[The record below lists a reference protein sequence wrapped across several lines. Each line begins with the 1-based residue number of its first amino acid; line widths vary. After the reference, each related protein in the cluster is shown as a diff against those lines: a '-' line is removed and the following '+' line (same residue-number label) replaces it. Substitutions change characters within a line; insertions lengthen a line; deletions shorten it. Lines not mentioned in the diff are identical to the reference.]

1 MPQIQVIEPL
11 ARPQVQKIRVSAYC
25 RVSSDSD
32 DQRNSFSTQVQHYTQ
47 LIQSHPDWEFVDI
60 YADEGITGTRADKR
74 DDFQRLMA
82 DCRTGK
88 IDRVLVKSL
97 SRFARNS
104 KDCIQAVRELQSLGI
119 SVFFEKEH
127 LDTGKLHNE
136 MTLSMMSAFAQEE
149 SISISQNMHR
159 GALMRMKNGTFR
171 ISQVPYGYRRKES
184 GELIPIPEEAEV
196 VRWIYHNFLSGK
208 GIASIAK
215 DLESRKV
222 PKLRGEPV
230 WSKHGVL
237 YILTNERYAGNELFR
252 KSYRTD
258 AIPFRKVDNR
268 GEKSQFYA
276 EATHEAI
283 VSPSLFQKAQELREK
298 KRLLHQPGPSD
309 TTYPFTKVLVCGKC
323 GSTLCRRVRKGGGV
337 SWVCYRHLRNS
348 DQCPLRPLQET
359 SVENAFLTLYNK
371 LGKNRDEILGNFLAQ
386 VERLQE
392 REAARHPEILR
403 LHQEMA
409 GLLQEN
415 HALAELRKQECI
427 DAAFYIAQTNENNK
441 KLEAH
446 RQALGRYRS
455 FCDTHPLLKKS
466 IQLFHRLEQTP
477 ALSGFDS
484 DVFHHMVEKV
494 TVTGDS
500 LLFHLRNGMEFSESR
515 AAR

>member
-11 ARPQVQKIRVSAYC
+11 ARPQVQKIRVAAYC

-60 YADEGITGTRADKR
+60 YADEGIAGTRADKR

-149 SISISQNMHR
+149 SISISQNMRR

-184 GELIPIPEEAEV
+184 GELIPTPEEAEA
-196 VRWIYHNFLSGK
+196 VRWIYHSFLSGK

-283 VSPSLFQKAQELREK
+283 VPFQTFQLVQKLLQKSGKNSLENSSRELSIPCQGKSPAACAAEHTTAGSPPREPDGCAKTIWLPDALPKGWVK
-298 KRLLHQPGPSD
+298 KR
-309 TTYPFTKVLVCGKC
+309 
-323 GSTLCRRVRKGGGV
+323 
-337 SWVCYRHLRNS
+337 
-348 DQCPLRPLQET
+348 
-359 SVENAFLTLYNK
+359 
-371 LGKNRDEILGNFLAQ
+371 
-386 VERLQE
+386 
-392 REAARHPEILR
+392 
-403 LHQEMA
+403 
-409 GLLQEN
+409 
-415 HALAELRKQECI
+415 
-427 DAAFYIAQTNENNK
+427 
-441 KLEAH
+441 
-446 RQALGRYRS
+446 S
-455 FCDTHPLLKKS
+455 FPQS
-466 IQLFHRLEQTP
+466 
-477 ALSGFDS
+477 SGFS
-484 DVFHHMVEKV
+484 
-494 TVTGDS
+494 TGW
-500 LLFHLRNGMEFSESR
+500 ETTETPFSPLTWSSWKPSGKGSGFSPPVYCSYNNP
-515 AAR
+515 

>member
-11 ARPQVQKIRVSAYC
+11 ARPQVQKLRVAAYC

-82 DCRTGK
+82 DCRAGK
-88 IDRVLVKSL
+88 IDQVLVKSL

-149 SISISQNMHR
+149 SISISQNMRR

-171 ISQVPYGYRRKES
+171 ISQIPYGYRRKES

-196 VRWIYHNFLSGK
+196 VRWIYHSFLSGK

-237 YILTNERYAGNELFR
+237 YILTNERYTGNELFR

-283 VSPSLFQKAQELREK
+283 VPFQTFQQVQKLLQ
-298 KRLLHQPGPSD
+298 KRKEQFGKQQQGPFYPLSGKI
-309 TTYPFTKVLVCGKC
+309 TCGLCGGTYY
-323 GSTLCRRVRKGGGV
+323 RRLTSQGT
-337 SWVCYRHLRNS
+337 SWVCENHLASR
-348 DQCPLRPLQET
+348 CPAKGMGE
-359 SVENAFLTLYNK
+359 K
-371 LGKNRDEILGNFLAQ
+371 EILSTIQRFLHRLGEHRDSILSPYLEQLETLWQRERFLPPSVLQLQQSIAALLSQSHTLAQ
-386 VERLQE
+386 
-392 REAARHPEILR
+392 LR
-403 LHQEMA
+403 A
-409 GLLQEN
+409 
-415 HALAELRKQECI
+415 QECVDSDFFI
-427 DAAFYIAQTNENNK
+427 SQNNQLQKELENLRQQLKREQGQTNLVE
-441 KLEAH
+441 KLQST
-446 RQALGRYRS
+446 RFLLNTLGS
-455 FCDTHPLLKKS
+455 PLPDEFS
-466 IQLFHRLEQTP
+466 PTLFQSVITGITAQPE
-477 ALSGFDS
+477 GM
-484 DVFHHMVEKV
+484 VFHLVNGLSFAEPI
-494 TVTGDS
+494 GG
-500 LLFHLRNGMEFSESR
+500 FHHG
-515 AAR
+515 

>member
-82 DCRTGK
+82 DCRAGK
-88 IDRVLVKSL
+88 IDQVLVKSL

-149 SISISQNMHR
+149 SISISQNMRR

-196 VRWIYHNFLSGK
+196 VRWIYHSFLSGK

-258 AIPFRKVDNR
+258 AIPFRR
-268 GEKSQFYA
+268 WTTGEKKANSTPKPPTRPLCRSKRSNWFKSCCKSGKNSLENSSRELSIPCQGKSPAACAA
-276 EATHEAI
+276 EHITAG
-283 VSPSLFQKAQELREK
+283 SPPREPAGCAKTIWLPGVLPKEWAK
-298 KRLLHQPGPSD
+298 KRSFPQSSGFFTGWKS
-309 TTYPFTKVLVCGKC
+309 TRTPFSPLTW
-323 GSTLCRRVRKGGGV
+323 R
-337 SWVCYRHLRNS
+337 SW
-348 DQCPLRPLQET
+348 
-359 SVENAFLTLYNK
+359 K
-371 LGKNRDEILGNFLAQ
+371 
-386 VERLQE
+386 
-392 REAARHPEILR
+392 
-403 LHQEMA
+403 
-409 GLLQEN
+409 
-415 HALAELRKQECI
+415 
-427 DAAFYIAQTNENNK
+427 
-441 KLEAH
+441 
-446 RQALGRYRS
+446 
-455 FCDTHPLLKKS
+455 
-466 IQLFHRLEQTP
+466 
-477 ALSGFDS
+477 LSGKRS
-484 DVFHHMVEKV
+484 GLSVPVYC
-494 TVTGDS
+494 S
-500 LLFHLRNGMEFSESR
+500 YNNP
-515 AAR
+515 